1 MTFHKI
7 NLSISVNN
15 LILRLMIIRILVIS
29 AMSWTSWSARLSSLA
44 LNLPKVLAS
53 QTNQSGSAGHGD
65 RYIGSL
71 FRVDEPVSDDSFNPS
86 QYNVIDSAI

>member
-1 MTFHKI
+1 MTFLKI

-53 QTNQSGSAGHGD
+53 QTNQSGSVVCHCLEF
-65 RYIGSL
+65 I
-71 FRVDEPVSDDSFNPS
+71 
-86 QYNVIDSAI
+86 